1 MKTGIKNKL
10 VTFVVA
16 LGVCGVGFLIM
27 DIGLMS
33 MQGLSLIFER

>member
-1 MKTGIKNKL
+1 MSLKIKL
-10 VTFVVA
+10 LSFLLA
-16 LGVCGVGFLIM
+16 LGVCGVGFLLM